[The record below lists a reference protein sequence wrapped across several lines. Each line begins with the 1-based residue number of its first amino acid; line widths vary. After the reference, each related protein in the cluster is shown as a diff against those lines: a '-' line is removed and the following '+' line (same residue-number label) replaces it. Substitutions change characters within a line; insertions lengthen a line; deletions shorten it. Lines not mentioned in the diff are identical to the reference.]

1 MWKKDLD
8 KSQKK
13 SHYVAVVGS
22 AVSGSEAA
30 NLLADKGVRVVV
42 FDQNTL
48 PYGKLEDGLPKW
60 HEKLRDKQEAEI
72 DRKLDNDRIR
82 FIPNIKVGKD
92 ISFQDLVDMGF
103 SAVILAN
110 GAWKDRPLP
119 VPGIDK
125 FKDKQL
131 IYQNDLLK
139 WYNHYHEPD
148 YKGKQYKIEDGVVV
162 IGGGLASL
170 DVIKLAMMELVERKL
185 KEKFGDDIVV
195 DQFEMEKR
203 GIDKYLE
210 KFVVK
215 YEDLGLK
222 GATLVYRRQAKHMP
236 LKQPQGGDPESKEK
250 AQKVSERILENY
262 KQKFHFN
269 FIPEATPVDYIEE
282 DGKLKGLIMQ
292 KYHTDENGKLYYI
305 AGERFPVYTT
315 QVISSIGSI
324 PEPIEG
330 IPYEGDRLKTVNDET
345 SQIYGYDNVFAI
357 GNAVTGK
364 GNIKTAKEH
373 GSAVTQKLLDEYLQ
387 KNTEALDMELEAYN
401 KEVRRKADKK
411 IGGLLGEILNKD
423 LPDDLTVEHIWE
435 LTKEYQ
441 DKVGYKNY
449 KSWIESHK
457 PVRYEQLI
465 EKKKKELEAKEGNK

>member
-1 MWKKDLD
+1 MWKNNLND
-8 KSQKK
+8 SQKK

-30 NLLADKGVRVVV
+30 NILAEKGVRVVV

-72 DRKLDNDRIR
+72 DRKLDNDKIR
-82 FIPNIKVGKD
+82 FVPNIKIGKD
-92 ISFQDLVDMGF
+92 LSFKDLVDMGF

-195 DQFEMEKR
+195 DQFEMEKK
-203 GIDKYLE
+203 GIDKYLD
-210 KFVVK
+210 KFGVK
-215 YEDLGLK
+215 YDDLGLK

-236 LKQPQGGDPESKEK
+236 LKQPQGGDPEAKEK

-292 KYHTDENGKLYYI
+292 KYHTDENGKLYFI

-330 IPYEGDRLKTVNDET
+330 IPYEGDRLKTTNDET

-373 GSAVTQKLLDEYLQ
+373 GSAVTQKLIDNYLE
-387 KNTEALDMELEAYN
+387 KNTQALDMELEAYN
-401 KEVRRKADKK
+401 KEVRNKTDKK
-411 IGGLLGEILNKD
+411 IGGLLSEILNKE

-441 DKVGYKNY
+441 DKVGYKDY
-449 KSWIESHK
+449 KSWVEQHK
-457 PVRYEQLI
+457 PVRYEHLI
-465 EKKKKELEAKEGNK
+465 EQKKKELEAKKSNS

>member
-8 KSQKK
+8 QSQKK

-60 HEKLRDKQEAEI
+60 HEKLRDKQESEI

-210 KFVVK
+210 KFGLK

-330 IPYEGDRLKTVNDET
+330 IPYVGDRLKTVNDET
-345 SQIYGYDNVFAI
+345 SQIYGYNNVFAI

-373 GSAVTQKLLDEYLQ
+373 GSSVTQKLLDEYLQ
-387 KNTEALDMELEAYN
+387 KNTQALDMELEAYN

-423 LPDDLTVEHIWE
+423 LPDDLTVEHIWQ
-435 LTKEYQ
+435 LTRDYQ

-465 EKKKKELEAKEGNK
+465 EKKKNALEAKKGNK

>member
-30 NLLADKGVRVVV
+30 NLLAEKGVRVVV

-72 DRKLDNDRIR
+72 DRKLDNDKIR

-148 YKGKQYKIEDGVVV
+148 YKGKNYKIEDGVVV

-185 KEKFGDDIVV
+185 KEKFGEDIVV
-195 DQFEMEKR
+195 DQFEMEKK

-210 KFVVK
+210 QFGVK
-215 YEDLGLK
+215 YDDLGLK

-262 KQKFHFN
+262 KKKFHFH
-269 FIPEATPVDYIEE
+269 FIPEATPVEYIEE
-282 DGKLKGLIMQ
+282 DGKLKGLVMQ

-305 AGERFPVYTT
+305 AGERFPVYTN

-387 KNTEALDMELEAYN
+387 KNTQALDLELEAYN
-401 KEVRRKADKK
+401 KEVRKKTDKK
-411 IGGLLGEILNKD
+411 IGGLLSEILNKEV
-423 LPDDLTVEHIWE
+423 PDDLTVEHIWD

-441 DKVGYKNY
+441 DKVGYKDY
-449 KSWIESHK
+449 KSWIEQHK

-465 EKKKKELEAKEGNK
+465 EEKKKALEEKKA